1 MIEYAI
7 LAVAVAALCCG
18 LRGSGMALAGFATT
32 GIARPLMAPLRA
44 GYAVPYEGAGLMLFL
59 ATEVALFVLPPAVIV
74 WALGWPKSAAAIWLC
89 LLVAV
94 AVMYPGVRG
103 DDLLRFYAAAYL
115 AVYGTSAAVLT
126 WRGARADGL
135 SLDQL
140 GLLLVV
146 LAGAA
151 AAILVMIYGAAQWS
165 LTWIPN
171 GASAALVLALALVH
185 RRRRSGSPLPPRDDD

>member
-7 LAVAVAALCCG
+7 LAVAVVALCCG
-18 LRGSGMALAGFATT
+18 LRGSGAALAGFAAT
-32 GIARPLMAPLRA
+32 GIARPLLAPLRA
-44 GYAVPYEGAGLMLFL
+44 GYALPYEGAGLALFL

-74 WALGWPKSAAAIWLC
+74 WALGWPRSAAAVWLC

-94 AVMYPGVRG
+94 ALLYPGLRG
-103 DDLLRFYAAAYL
+103 VDLLRFYAAAYL
-115 AVYGTSAAVLT
+115 AVYGTAAAVLT
-126 WRGARADGL
+126 WRGVRADGL

-140 GLLLVV
+140 GMLLIV

-151 AAILVMIYGAAQWS
+151 AAILVMVYGAALWS

-171 GASAALVLALALVH
+171 GAAAVLVLALALV
-185 RRRRSGSPLPPRDDD
+185 RGRSQRARPRPPRDAD